1 MDARA
6 TAAMPRAKGSGCCRV
21 LSNVSDLKGLTDQGG
36 ISNVCIVVGGPAA
49 QDQIKRHRRL
59 PVSMK
64 TISAFLLSAL
74 IAAAAIVGAVVLL
87 SKVCVSDVPAG
98 PARAAPRLPIHFQNS
113 GAEAVVE
120 RAVLTR
126 ENLDALLWNAQAQAP
141 QAAAGSSTWLQRFIC
156 DIRITDAI
164 LAGFALFLLLAGL
177 FQGLWMLAAIRASD
191 RTASLVNE
199 GLVSAQ
205 RAYVFLR
212 EFQVAVT
219 KNPLNDEIQTCAIQP
234 IWENTGTTPTRNG
247 RGHVN
252 WKYFERAV
260 PPEFDFADFDEIGNR
275 ITSYDDY
282 KPLIVGPRATALSP
296 VISIEPS
303 ILRQVRDLQG
313 KLLIWGWAEYD
324 EVFDDAKR
332 HRTEFAY
339 LVVVS
344 GSPASHVGF
353 SQYKLHNGVDAD
365 CMKPV
370 TELARPI

>member
-1 MDARA
+1 
-6 TAAMPRAKGSGCCRV
+6 
-21 LSNVSDLKGLTDQGG
+21 
-36 ISNVCIVVGGPAA
+36 
-49 QDQIKRHRRL
+49 
-59 PVSMK
+59 MK

-74 IAAAAIVGAVVLL
+74 IAAAAIAGAVVFL
-87 SKVCVSDVPAG
+87 SKMCASDVSAG
-98 PARAAPRLPIHFQNS
+98 PARGAPRLPIHFQTS
-113 GAEAVVE
+113 GSEAIVE

-126 ENLDALLWNAQAQAP
+126 DSLDALLWNAQAEKTATLDSP
-141 QAAAGSSTWLQRFIC
+141 WLQRFIC

-177 FQGLWMLAAIRASD
+177 FQGLWMLAAIRAAE
-191 RTASLVNE
+191 RTASVIKEELI
-199 GLVSAQ
+199 SSQ
-205 RAYVFLR
+205 RAYVFMR
-212 EFQVAVT
+212 EFQVAMT

-234 IWENTGTTPTRNG
+234 IWENAGTTPTRNG

-252 WKYFERAV
+252 WKYFERSV
-260 PPEFDFADFDEIGNR
+260 PPEFDFADFDEVGNR
-275 ITSYDDY
+275 ITSYEDY

-296 VISIEPS
+296 VISIEPA

-324 EVFDDAKR
+324 EVFEDAKR

-353 SQYKLHNGVDAD
+353 SQYQLHNGVDAD
-365 CMKPV
+365 CTKQP
-370 TELARPI
+370 TEPARPI

>member
-1 MDARA
+1 
-6 TAAMPRAKGSGCCRV
+6 
-21 LSNVSDLKGLTDQGG
+21 
-36 ISNVCIVVGGPAA
+36 
-49 QDQIKRHRRL
+49 
-59 PVSMK
+59 MK

-74 IAAAAIVGAVVLL
+74 IAAAAIAGAVVLL
-87 SKVCVSDVPAG
+87 SRVCVSEASVS

-113 GAEAVVE
+113 APEAVFE

-126 ENLDALLWNAQAQAP
+126 EGLDALLWKAQAKTPAT
-141 QAAAGSSTWLQRFIC
+141 AESTWLQRFIC

-164 LAGFALFLLLAGL
+164 LAALALFLLLAGL
-177 FQGLWMLAAIRASD
+177 FHVLWMRAAIRASE
-191 RTASLVNE
+191 RTASLLNE
-199 GLVSAQ
+199 GLISAQ

-212 EFQVAVT
+212 EFQVAMT

-234 IWENTGTTPTRNG
+234 IWENGGTTPTRNG
-247 RGHVN
+247 RAHVN
-252 WKYFERAV
+252 WKYFERSV
-260 PPEFDFADFDEIGNR
+260 PPEFDFADFDELGNR

-324 EVFDDAKR
+324 EVFEDAKR

-339 LVVVS
+339 LAVVS

-353 SQYKLHNGVDAD
+353 SQYRLHNGVDAD
-365 CMKPV
+365 CMKQP
-370 TELARPI
+370 TEPARPI